1 LVNVIDVQET
11 DADRLVI
18 GGKTRRRGEK
28 QAGNANE
35 LAQYQASVWLH
46 ESLLLGKK
54 RLDYQIRQERLP
66 RHVVTQEWWRFT
78 LDKEPYPET
87 YFDFPI
93 Q

>member
-35 LAQYQASVWLH
+35 LAQYQASV
-46 ESLLLGKK
+46 
-54 RLDYQIRQERLP
+54 
-66 RHVVTQEWWRFT
+66 
-78 LDKEPYPET
+78 
-87 YFDFPI
+87 
-93 Q
+93 